1 MSKKIEDME
10 YEETYSELEKL
21 VETLE
26 GEQLSLEQTI
36 NLFEK
41 GKNLIQHCQDLLD
54 KAELKV
60 TQLTSQEIDDLS
72 ENVDINAK

>member
-10 YEETYSELEKL
+10 YEEAYSELEKL

-36 NLFEK
+36 SFFEK
-41 GKNLIQHCQDLLD
+41 GKNLIQHCQNLLD
-54 KAELKV
+54 KAEMKV
-60 TQLTSQEIDDLS
+60 TQLTSQEIDDLA
-72 ENVDINAK
+72 ENADIK

>member
-10 YEETYSELEKL
+10 YEEAYSELEKL

-36 NLFEK
+36 SLFEK
-41 GKNLIQHCQDLLD
+41 GKNLIQHCQVLLD

>member
-10 YEETYSELEKL
+10 YEEAYSELEKL

-36 NLFEK
+36 SFFEK
-41 GKNLIQHCQDLLD
+41 GKNLIQHCQNLLD
-54 KAELKV
+54 KAEMKV
-60 TQLTSQEIDDLS
+60 TQLTSQEIDDLT
-72 ENVDINAK
+72 ENADIK